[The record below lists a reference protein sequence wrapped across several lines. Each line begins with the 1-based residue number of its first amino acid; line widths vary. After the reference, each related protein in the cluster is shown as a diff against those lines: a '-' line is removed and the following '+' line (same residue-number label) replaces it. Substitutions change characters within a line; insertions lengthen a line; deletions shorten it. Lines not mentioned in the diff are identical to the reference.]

1 MLFVLTHQIW
11 QSQLVFLKLL
21 AIALAMIP
29 LGKATIVSPEDITPL
44 LTLPLTLI
52 PLYLYTHHAP
62 IKNGS
67 DARLSLDPA
76 SISTPSIYSAKVGP
90 TYHLN
95 ESTDKS
101 LLTTLF
107 PVNPEIGIKSI

>member
-1 MLFVLTHQIW
+1 MAKSTGFFETF
-11 QSQLVFLKLL
+11 SDCTCNDS
-21 AIALAMIP
+21 P

-44 LTLPLTLI
+44 STLPLTFNS
-52 PLYLYTHHAP
+52 PLSLYTSCTDK
-62 IKNGS
+62 KNGS
-67 DARLSLDPA
+67 DARSSLDPA